1 MKLRAGRHEVAA
13 CHPAARV
20 PCIEHRR
27 RGLFRGSARGPAGLA
42 LHITPSR
49 RIPPDSG
56 KGSAVTAGRL
66 DAFALR
72 DEVVATYRDYV
83 EGFIKIADAK
93 VASEVDEALE
103 SGNLWPEPW
112 AQINPRYRLEA
123 DAAEVAREG
132 LLDEEAVPSFTG
144 ADGSPWQFYTHQ
156 VEAFRRAQQDR
167 PYVMTTGTGSGK
179 SVTYIA
185 PILSHVLRDKREH
198 PGRSIRALIVYP
210 MNALANSQLEALRGF
225 LPGGCV
231 HDALDENEEFH
242 PDRLT
247 SPVTFARYT
256 GQESQNLRNVL
267 IERPPDILLT
277 NYVMLE
283 LLLTRV

>member
-1 MKLRAGRHEVAA
+1 MAA
-13 CHPAARV
+13 A
-20 PCIEHRR
+20 
-27 RGLFRGSARGPAGLA
+27 
-42 LHITPSR
+42 
-49 RIPPDSG
+49 
-56 KGSAVTAGRL
+56 RL

-72 DEVVATYRDYV
+72 DEVVTTYRNYV
-83 EGFIKIADAK
+83 EGFIKIADPR
-93 VASEVDEALE
+93 VAGEVEEALE
-103 SGNLWPEPW
+103 SGSLWPESW
-112 AQINPRYRLEA
+112 AQINPTYRLEA
-123 DAAEVAREG
+123 DTAEVAAAG
-132 LLDEEAVPSFTG
+132 LLDSAAVPSFTSG
-144 ADGSPWQFYTHQ
+144 DGTPWQFYTHQ

-185 PILSHVLRDKREH
+185 PILSHVLADKRAH
-198 PGRSIRALIVYP
+198 RRNSIRALIVYP

-231 HDALDENEEFH
+231 HDALDDDEEFH

-277 NYVMLE
+277 KRDARAAAHAGL
-283 LLLTRV
+283 